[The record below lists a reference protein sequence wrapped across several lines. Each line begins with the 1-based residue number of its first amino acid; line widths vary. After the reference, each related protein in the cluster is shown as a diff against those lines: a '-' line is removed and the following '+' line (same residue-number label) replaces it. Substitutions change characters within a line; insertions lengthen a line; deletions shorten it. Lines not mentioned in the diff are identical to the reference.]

1 MTTRREF
8 LETTAAAAGA
18 LGLGL
23 TACANQPASLR
34 ILILGGTGFIGPHM
48 VRYAQS
54 RGHTITLFN
63 RGRTNTDLFPEV
75 EKLVGDRDGNLTALE
90 GGQWD
95 VVIDNSGFVP
105 RHVRDSAQLLKDAAR
120 QYIFV
125 SSISAYVDLTT
136 PNITESYAVG
146 TLDDPTVEQVTGQ
159 TYGPLKALCEQAA
172 QEAFPDGANII
183 RPGYIV
189 GPRDNS
195 DRWTYWPVRVDRG
208 GEMLAPGKPD
218 DPTQFIDARDLA
230 AFAVHS
236 AEQMT
241 TGVFNLVGPAVPMPM
256 GEMLESM
263 ASVTGSGVTYT
274 WVNAEFLEEQGVVL
288 PIWSPTTGPL
298 GGVHQVSN
306 VAAVAAGLTYRPASE
321 TIADTLEWWKS
332 LDEERRNGMTSG
344 LRQPPDLGFGPAS
357 IETQIEQEAKILEM
371 WRAA

>member
-23 TACANQPASLR
+23 TACANEPASLR

-125 SSISAYVDLTT
+125 SSISAYVDLAT
-136 PNITESYAVG
+136 PNITESYALG

-288 PIWSPTTGPL
+288 PIWSPTTGPF

-344 LRQPPDLGFGPAS
+344 LRQPPDLGSGPAS

>member
-136 PNITESYAVG
+136 PNITESYALG

-236 AEQMT
+236 VEQRT

-256 GEMLESM
+256 GEMLENM

-288 PIWSPTTGPL
+288 PIWSPTTGPFA
-298 GGVHQVSN
+298 GVHQVSN

-357 IETQIEQEAKILEM
+357 IETQIAQEAKILEM

>member
-23 TACANQPASLR
+23 TACANEPASLR

-136 PNITESYAVG
+136 PNITESYALG

-288 PIWSPTTGPL
+288 PIWSPTTGPF